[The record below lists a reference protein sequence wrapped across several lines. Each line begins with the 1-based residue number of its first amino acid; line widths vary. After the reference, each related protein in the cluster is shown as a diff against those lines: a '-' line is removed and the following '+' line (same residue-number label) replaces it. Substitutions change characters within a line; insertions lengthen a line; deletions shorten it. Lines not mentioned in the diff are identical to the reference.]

1 MSSSSVV
8 EDLRN
13 RKINFTTT
21 QELKQKQD
29 LQKKYTQ
36 SWLWRAL
43 PCLLEVEGV
52 SHDVRHLA
60 VCMKVGVEEVLEAI
74 DGLENLGI
82 IRKSSNGWERV
93 LKYVYFSDRDLNPI
107 QTLTDHLLISQ
118 QIQTRLVP
126 QGVPSFYRTSFVAT
140 SNVLLRDFYLR
151 VEALMAEFIE
161 ASNKQS
167 AKNVVGLTFS
177 GVNLTRGGEI

>member
-1 MSSSSVV
+1 MTSSPVV

-13 RKINFTTT
+13 RKLNFTTT

-52 SHDVRHLA
+52 SHDIRHLA
-60 VCMKVGVEEVLEAI
+60 VCLKVSVEDILEAT

-82 IRKSSNGWERV
+82 IRKNGKGWERV
-93 LKYVYFSDRDLNPI
+93 LKYIYFSDRDINPM
-107 QTLTDHLLISQ
+107 QTLTDHLLVSQ
-118 QIQTRLVP
+118 QIQNRLVP
-126 QGVPSFYRTSFVAT
+126 EGVPSFYRTSFVAT
-140 SNVLLRDFYLR
+140 SNLLLRDFYLR
-151 VEALMAEFIE
+151 IEALMAEFIE
-161 ASNKQS
+161 ASGKQS
-167 AKNVVGLTFS
+167 AKNVVGITFS
-177 GVNLTRGGEI
+177 GVNITRGGEI